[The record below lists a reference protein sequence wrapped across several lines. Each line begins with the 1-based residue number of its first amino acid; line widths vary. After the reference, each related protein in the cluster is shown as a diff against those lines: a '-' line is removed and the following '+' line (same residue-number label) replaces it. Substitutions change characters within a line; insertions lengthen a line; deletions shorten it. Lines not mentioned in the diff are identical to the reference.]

1 MNLQIPA
8 WAYVEEQNQILSA
21 GGRHKPSNCLARHK
35 VAIVIPYR
43 DREVHLKI
51 FLQNIHPFLR
61 SQQLDYAIFVV
72 ELVSWI
78 LDYGIFVVELVSW
91 ILDYVIIVVELVS

>member
-35 VAIVIPYR
+35 VAIIIPYR

-51 FLQNIHPFLR
+51 FLQNIHPFLM

-72 ELVSWI
+72 ELVS
-78 LDYGIFVVELVSW
+78 
-91 ILDYVIIVVELVS
+91 